1 MMYRLKYFGGI
12 VLRSTTV
19 FEIHQKWT
27 EIKGDRNSWLD
38 GYIIK

>member
-1 MMYRLKYFGGI
+1 MMYRLKYVGGI

-19 FEIHQKWT
+19 FEMHQNWT

-38 GYIIK
+38 GYKIK